1 MLSFWDDFWF
11 SPEELQQYIRVKN
24 TDETQLQKLCPLAL
38 GNYRESFL
46 VLFKFLKEQFD
57 KSRQIRIPLMLLKN
71 EEIKE
76 LNDIRDYFIAES
88 ITKRQLNWPNW

>member
-1 MLSFWDDFWF
+1 MRICFPSGMIFGSLRRNF
-11 SPEELQQYIRVKN
+11 SNNIRVKN
-24 TDETQLQKLCPLAL
+24 THETQLQKLCPLAL

-76 LNDIRDYFIAES
+76 LNDIRDYFIGRRA
-88 ITKRQLNWPNW
+88 LPNVS